1 MLNIEKIMKIMVT
14 LNQNSSN
21 NKIFYIIYIL
31 FTIYRGGSTSPRIN
45 YILFIFKKVTKKI
58 KKLQYLYLKG

>member
-21 NKIFYIIYIL
+21 NKIFYIIFIIL
-31 FTIYRGGSTSPRIN
+31 I
-45 YILFIFKKVTKKI
+45 
-58 KKLQYLYLKG
+58 